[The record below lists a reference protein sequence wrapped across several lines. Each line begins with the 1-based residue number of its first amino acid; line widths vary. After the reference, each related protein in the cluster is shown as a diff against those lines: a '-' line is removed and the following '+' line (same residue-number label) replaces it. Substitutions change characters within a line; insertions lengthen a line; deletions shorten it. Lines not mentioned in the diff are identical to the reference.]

1 MDRIYLGIDGGCT
14 KTVGLLLDD
23 EGRAIASH
31 RAGRCALFGPL
42 KDHEREFLR
51 SVVDELCSQAGVAR
65 ERIVQASLGLNGVD
79 FEDEF
84 DEQYAAVVEAV
95 GLPGE
100 SVALVNDGIVALW
113 AATSAPA
120 AVILQHGTGFT
131 GAFRSSHGDEQTF
144 DHLGV
149 GRTFDMRWELP
160 TLIARMLDGRF
171 DPTPLKQAVLAHFGI
186 ADEGRYGEILFRQ
199 QIPGELLTT
208 TPPIIFDAWR
218 CGDKA
223 AAWLVER
230 ALDDYALA
238 AGAMIAR
245 TGSDSPDVALG
256 GGVIAQAPHEFWDAL
271 AERVRSDCPGASITQ
286 PKMPPEYGACI
297 MAGFRDGREPQEFFE
312 QVRTQRQS

>member
-1 MDRIYLGIDGGCT
+1 MIGP
-14 KTVGLLLDD
+14 GLFPCHHVQ
-23 EGRAIASH
+23 GAAVHCQVS
-31 RAGRCALFGPL
+31 GP
-42 KDHEREFLR
+42 R
-51 SVVDELCSQAGVAR
+51 VQR
-65 ERIVQASLGLNGVD
+65 ERIVQASLGLNGID

-84 DEQYAAVVEAV
+84 DEQYAAVVESV
-95 GLPGE
+95 DLPGE

-113 AATSAPA
+113 AATSAPV